1 MNRTAFRDD
10 NDYPLLCSL
19 EVVKTI
25 EEETIVEKADI
36 FTKRTISPPKE
47 IKKVNQGVEALQI
60 SLSEVGQVDIPF
72 MLSVYTKDREQL
84 FRELEGRIYLNPLK
98 MSESDM
104 NAGWETTEEYL
115 SGDVRK
121 KLKAAKIYAQN
132 DPMFQKNVEAL
143 EAVQPEDLK
152 ASDIHVKLGTLGSV

>member
-1 MNRTAFRDD
+1 M
-10 NDYPLLCSL
+10 
-19 EVVKTI
+19 
-25 EEETIVEKADI
+25 
-36 FTKRTISPPKE
+36 
-47 IKKVNQGVEALQI
+47 QI

-143 EAVQPEDLK
+143 EAVQPEDRSEGIRYPCKTGDPLDQFK
-152 ASDIHVKLGTLGSV
+152 RL